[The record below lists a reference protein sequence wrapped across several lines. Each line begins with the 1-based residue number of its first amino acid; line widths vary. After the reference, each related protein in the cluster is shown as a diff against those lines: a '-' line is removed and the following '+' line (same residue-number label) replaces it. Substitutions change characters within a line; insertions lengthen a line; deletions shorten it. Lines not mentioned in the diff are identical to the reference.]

1 MKKPILYTAIFL
13 LFTTL
18 LFQPMNSISW
28 NATGHRITA
37 AIAWDNLTPN
47 AKKNIISILKQA
59 PQDSEIT
66 DMYDENEEMADKYF
80 FMNVAYWPD
89 VVRDRKKQN
98 RYQKYHK
105 GNWHYI
111 GSYWKQTDEGPVK
124 TDGLVEDENVVE
136 RIEYFRKSLADPK
149 TSNQEKAIQIAWV
162 LHLIGDIH
170 NPLHNTSR
178 VTDETPDGDLGGN
191 SFVLGDSWPWNLHAY
206 WDGIIDL
213 SAPKEDDVSE
223 FDYYMTQVS
232 KITDEHPKDDYS
244 EFIMNQDAAAWNEEG
259 KYITMT
265 EVYPQDLKQNE
276 LPSKEYQE
284 RAYELAQQAMAISGY
299 RMAEFLNE
307 IFDK

>member
-1 MKKPILYTAIFL
+1 MKKFTLSTLSFLFLFSLVLNPI
-13 LFTTL
+13 
-18 LFQPMNSISW
+18 NSVSW
-28 NATGHRITA
+28 NDTGHRITA
-37 AIAWDNLTPN
+37 AIAWDYLTPT

-59 PQDSEIT
+59 PKDSDILE
-66 DMYDENEEMADKYF
+66 MYNKNEEMAEKYF

-89 VVRDRKKQN
+89 VVRDRDKAN

-111 GSYWKQTDEGPVK
+111 GSYWRQTDDGPVK
-124 TDGLVEDENVVE
+124 ADGLVEDENVVE
-136 RIEYFRKSLADPK
+136 RIETFRKSLADPK

-178 VTDETPDGDLGGN
+178 VTAETPDGDLGGN
-191 SFVLGDSWPWNLHAY
+191 SFKLGDNWPWNLHSF

-213 SAPKEDDVSE
+213 SAPKPDDVSE
-223 FDYYMTQVS
+223 FDYYMSEVQ
-232 KITDEHPKDDYS
+232 KITMEHPKEDYI
-244 EFIMNQDAAAWNEEG
+244 EFIKDQNAVNWNEEG

-299 RMAEFLNE
+299 RMAEFLND